1 MRIYPATDGANAAGL
16 TYLRVPL
23 GASDFSASG
32 ECACARLAYVLATD
46 GRCGTV
52 YSFDDTSG
60 DTSLANFNIN
70 KAPSYLFS
78 VINDIQSV
86 NPYLK
91 VHILPWSP
99 VSPASPRYARGRRLR
114 GVVLLFLSRDG

>member
-1 MRIYPATDGANAAGL
+1 M
-16 TYLRVPL
+16 PL

-32 ECACARLAYVLATD
+32 ECARARLAYVLATD

-99 VSPASPRYARGRRLR
+99 VSSASQVRESPALTR
-114 GVVLLFLSRDG
+114 GVLVLSRSRDG